1 FTVNPYTN
9 SRPPHVPPCSRRP
22 VTDICV
28 STRFTPTH
36 DLASYCSSSRHSAQR
51 AWFGCIFSAKPKHT
65 AFPGVGAGAGAAC
78 PEMQA
83 GKIPLTSQT
92 FPMDTDCRLLF
103 EPSYD
108 VGHTELG
115 RTAKTQ
121 VHMIGH
127 RVALRQFDPLLLA
140 EDRKS

>member
-1 FTVNPYTN
+1 
-9 SRPPHVPPCSRRP
+9 
-22 VTDICV
+22 
-28 STRFTPTH
+28 
-36 DLASYCSSSRHSAQR
+36 
-51 AWFGCIFSAKPKHT
+51 
-65 AFPGVGAGAGAAC
+65 
-78 PEMQA
+78 MQA

-103 EPSYD
+103 EPSYG

-121 VHMIGH
+121 VHIIGH

-140 EDRKS
+140 EFSDDSPDAAAQLPIDHTTSVLWNENNVILAVPTDVRLAWV